1 MGRES
6 KIFAKCDSRCRFR
19 ATRVYN
25 GWRSVMAKT
34 CILAGLLSISLAGA
48 LPAQQ
53 SAPCDRACLEG
64 FVDKY
69 LDAMTAHDPKLV
81 PLAKNV
87 KLTENGQKLVLPD
100 GLWNSMVGK
109 GTYRLFVD
117 DPQAQSVAF
126 IGTIK
131 EEGRAPSEPIS
142 GVIALRLKLENR
154 QITEAEALVVRNPM
168 TAERLDKMGAPRP
181 AFLAA
186 VPEAQRMSRAD
197 LIKTA
202 NMYFSGMQQNDGK
215 GNYPFADDCDRLENG
230 MQTTNAPLK
239 EGQTKPDPATATNY
253 SAAWS
258 CKEQFQSGLL
268 HFVTMIRDRRYV
280 AVDQE
285 RGLVFAFAFF
295 DHTAGQTRHFET
307 PGGRAVVAG
316 PTQPWT
322 WEIAEMFK
330 VDNGKLHQIE
340 AILDRSPYRMTS
352 GWSSW
357 EDGMSDRAR
366 DVALGSR

>member
-1 MGRES
+1 MKKTFIAAAVLG
-6 KIFAKCDSRCRFR
+6 FAM
-19 ATRVYN
+19 A
-25 GWRSVMAKT
+25 GW
-34 CILAGLLSISLAGA
+34 
-48 LPAQQ
+48 LPAQRTAN
-53 SAPCDRACLEG
+53 SGPCDRACLENT
-64 FVDKY
+64 VDQY
-69 LDAMTAHDPKLV
+69 LDAMAAHDPKLA

-87 KLTENGQKLVLPD
+87 KLTEDGQRLVLPD

-109 GTYRLFVD
+109 GKYRLFVD

-126 IGTIK
+126 IGTIQ
-131 EEGRAPSEPIS
+131 EEGRSSSEPVP
-142 GVIALRLKLENR
+142 GVIAMRLKLQNK
-154 QITEAEALVVRNPM
+154 QITEAEVMVVRNSM
-168 TAERLDKMGAPRP
+168 TAERLDKMGSPRRQ
-181 AFLAA
+181 FLEE
-186 VPEAQRMSRAD
+186 VPESQRMSRAD
-197 LIKTA
+197 LVKVA

-230 MQTTNAPLK
+230 MQTTNAPVK

-253 SAAWS
+253 SASWS
-258 CKEQFQSGLL
+258 CMEQFKSGLL
-268 HFVTMIRDRRYV
+268 HFVTRIRDRRYV

-295 DHTAGQTRHFET
+295 DHSAGKTRHFET
-307 PGGRAVVAG
+307 PSGRAVAGG

-330 VDNGKLHQIE
+330 VQGGKLHQIE
-340 AILDRSPYRMTS
+340 AILERSPYRMLS

-366 DVALGSR
+366 DVALGGK

>member
-1 MGRES
+1 
-6 KIFAKCDSRCRFR
+6 
-19 ATRVYN
+19 
-25 GWRSVMAKT
+25 MAKT
-34 CILAGLLSISLAGA
+34 WMAAVVFGVSLGSAAYAQSGA
-48 LPAQQ
+48 
-53 SAPCDRACLEG
+53 CDRACLEG
-64 FVDKY
+64 TVDKY
-69 LDAMTAHDPKLV
+69 LDAMIAHDPKLV
-81 PLAKNV
+81 PIEKNV
-87 KLTENGQKLVLPD
+87 KFTENGQKLVLPD

-117 DPQAQSVAF
+117 DPRAQSVAF

-131 EEGRAPSEPIS
+131 EEGRSPSEPIG
-142 GVIALRLKLENR
+142 GVIALRLKLRNR
-154 QITEAEALVVRNPM
+154 EIAEAETLVVRNPQ
-168 TAERLDKMGAPRP
+168 TYDRLEKLGTPNHL
-181 AFLAA
+181 FLED

-215 GNYPFADDCDRLENG
+215 GVYPFADDCDRLENG

-239 EGQTKPDPATATNY
+239 PGQTKPDPATATMY
-253 SAAWS
+253 SATWS

-268 HFVTMIRDRRYV
+268 HFVTRIRDRRYV
-280 AVDQE
+280 AVDPE
-285 RGLVFAFAFF
+285 RGLVFAFTFF
-295 DHTAGQTRHFET
+295 DHSAGKTRHFET
-307 PGGRAVVAG
+307 PSGREVVAG

-330 VDNGKLHQIE
+330 LENGKIRRIE
-340 AILDRSPYRMTS
+340 ALLDRAPYGMTS

-357 EDGMSDRAR
+357 EEGMTDRAR

>member
-1 MGRES
+1 
-6 KIFAKCDSRCRFR
+6 
-19 ATRVYN
+19 
-25 GWRSVMAKT
+25 MAKT
-34 CILAGLLSISLAGA
+34 WIGLNLVGISVLGISLAGGCSA
-48 LPAQQ
+48 QTGARKSPA
-53 SAPCDRACLEG
+53 CDRACLEG
-64 FVDKY
+64 FVDQY
-69 LDAMTAHDPKLV
+69 LDAVAAHDPKRA
-81 PLAKNV
+81 PLAKNI
-87 KLTENGQKLVLPD
+87 KFTENGQKLVIPD

-117 DPQAQSVAF
+117 DPEAESVAF
-126 IGTIK
+126 IGTIQ
-131 EEGRAPSEPIS
+131 EEGRTPDAPIP

-154 QITEAEALVVRNPM
+154 QITEAETFVVRNPQ
-168 TAERLDKMGAPRP
+168 TAERLEKLGKPNPLFAEPIP
-181 AFLAA
+181 AS
-186 VPEAQRMSRAD
+186 ERMSRAD

-215 GNYPFADDCDRLENG
+215 GVYPFADDCNRLENG

-253 SAAWS
+253 SASWS

-268 HFVTMIRDRRYV
+268 HFVTRIRDRRYV

-285 RGLVFAFAFF
+285 RGLVFSFAFF
-295 DHTAGQTRHFET
+295 DHAAGKTRHFET
-307 PGGRAVVAG
+307 PNGRAVTAG

-330 VDNGKLHQIE
+330 LENGKIRRIE
-340 AILDRSPYRMTS
+340 AVLDRSPYGMTS

-357 EDGMSDRAR
+357 DDGMTDRAR
-366 DVALGSR
+366 DVAMGSR